1 MDGIVEWARNLLWDE
16 IVVRYVVPGVVL
28 VIGTLL
34 FGRRYKS
41 RIRSLEAQV
50 ARIPGL
56 ETQVTRIAG
65 LETQV
70 TRIAGLETQVARIQQ
85 PGKRDDEV
93 PTVWVRYA
101 LGSRN
106 GSWQEEGFPVGP
118 GLTHHLQFKDDG
130 GENVIQISKAYR
142 LVFVD
147 PKASRLW
154 GDYIEGDLRFYRS
167 GPFDAGYGLGD
178 VFVMI
183 EPADST

>member
-16 IVVRYVVPGVVL
+16 IVVLAFRYLVVSGVAL
-28 VIGTLL
+28 MIGTLL

-41 RIRSLEAQV
+41 RIRSLEEQV

-56 ETQVTRIAG
+56 ETQV
-65 LETQV
+65 
-70 TRIAGLETQVARIQQ
+70 ARIQQ
-85 PGKRDDEV
+85 SGKRDDEV

-154 GDYIEGDLRFYRS
+154 GDYDLPPRVVPHPMLVPAPVEGREGRASS
-167 GPFDAGYGLGD
+167 GTRAT
-178 VFVMI
+178 
-183 EPADST
+183 A

>member
-16 IVVRYVVPGVVL
+16 LAVFVVRWVVVPGVVL
-28 VIGTLL
+28 MIGTLL

-41 RIRSLEAQV
+41 RIRSLEEQV
-50 ARIPGL
+50 ARIP
-56 ETQVTRIAG
+56 
-65 LETQV
+65 
-70 TRIAGLETQVARIQQ
+70 GLETQVARIQQ

-167 GPFDAGYGLGD
+167 GPFDAGYGLRD

>member
-1 MDGIVEWARNLLWDE
+1 MEWARNLLWDE
-16 IVVRYVVPGVVL
+16 LAVFVVRWVVFPGVVL
-28 VIGTLL
+28 MLGTLL

-41 RIRSLEAQV
+41 RIQSLEAQV
-50 ARIPGL
+50 S
-56 ETQVTRIAG
+56 
-65 LETQV
+65 
-70 TRIAGLETQVARIQQ
+70 RIQQ

-130 GENVIQISKAYR
+130 GENVIQISKSYR

>member
-70 TRIAGLETQVARIQQ
+70 GRIQQ

-178 VFVMI
+178 IFVMI

>member
-1 MDGIVEWARNLLWDE
+1 M
-16 IVVRYVVPGVVL
+16 
-28 VIGTLL
+28 
-34 FGRRYKS
+34 
-41 RIRSLEAQV
+41 
-50 ARIPGL
+50 
-56 ETQVTRIAG
+56 
-65 LETQV
+65 
-70 TRIAGLETQVARIQQ
+70 
-85 PGKRDDEV
+85 
-93 PTVWVRYA
+93 
-101 LGSRN
+101 
-106 GSWQEEGFPVGP
+106 GP